1 MKKKKTNVYFYN
13 TTIDYLENERKVEA
27 TVSACI
33 DLTKIE
39 NFDELVK
46 LSEVKEYIDQISQD
60 GKVYVTC
67 IGIAKCSDED
77 EYLPEYGKNLALSKA
92 QHKILKIAT
101 NIYQEFITIIYNY
114 TEHLYG
120 CFDKVIV
127 ANSHSNMHICNL
139 LDFQYDEQFKKC
151 LNNEASYVNDF
162 LYIKDKQ
169 LITEINNHEEY
180 CSI

>member
-1 MKKKKTNVYFYN
+1 MKRKRTNVYFYN

-39 NFDELVK
+39 NFDGLIK

-67 IGIAKCSDED
+67 TGIAKCSDED

-92 QHKILKIAT
+92 QHKIFKIAT
-101 NIYQEFITIIYNY
+101 SIYQEFITIVYNY

-120 CFDKVIV
+120 CFDKVII

-139 LDFQYDEQFKKC
+139 LDFKCDEQFKKW
-151 LNNEASYVNDF
+151 LNNEASYINDF
-162 LYIKDKQ
+162 FKIKDEQLTKQ
-169 LITEINNHEEY
+169 YNK
-180 CSI
+180 

>member
-39 NFDELVK
+39 NFDGLIK

-67 IGIAKCSDED
+67 TGIAKCSDED

-92 QHKILKIAT
+92 QHKIFKIAT
-101 NIYQEFITIIYNY
+101 SIYQEFITIVYNY

-120 CFDKVIV
+120 CFDKVII
-127 ANSHSNMHICNL
+127 ANTNSNIHINYL
-139 LDFQYDEQFKKC
+139 LDFEDEQFKKC
-151 LNNEASYVNDF
+151 LNN
-162 LYIKDKQ
+162 K
-169 LITEINNHEEY
+169 
-180 CSI
+180 

>member
-1 MKKKKTNVYFYN
+1 MKRKRTNVYFYN
-13 TTIDYLENERKVEA
+13 TIIDYLENERKIEA

-39 NFDELVK
+39 NFDELIK

-67 IGIAKCSDED
+67 TGIAKCSDED

-92 QHKILKIAT
+92 QHKIFKIT
-101 NIYQEFITIIYNY
+101 TSIYQEFITIVYNY

-120 CFDKVIV
+120 CFDKVII

-139 LDFQYDEQFKKC
+139 LDFKCDEEFKKYF
-151 LNNEASYVNDF
+151 NNMKYHINDF
-162 LYIKDKQ
+162 LDIKYK
-169 LITEINNHEEY
+169 
-180 CSI
+180 